1 MGDVEGCFGSGSE
14 VVWEDFWSLVRWFVR
29 SIPRF
34 VRPLVRSFVR
44 ASKELYKKTSAGVS
58 A

>member
-14 VVWEDFWSLVRWFVR
+14 VVWEEFCSLVRLFGRSFDHWF
-29 SIPRF
+29 
-34 VRPLVRSFVR
+34 VRSFVR
-44 ASKELYKKTSAGVS
+44 ASKELYKKTSSGVS